1 MGSLGIKPLGSYRIN
16 LNSNNLIS
24 REEAIVA
31 NLAIVVHGGAGAWDV
46 ESERMQ
52 VGLAACRAA
61 ALAGHAVL
69 KAGGSALDAVETAV
83 HILEDCPAL
92 DAGRGSYLNT
102 NGEIEM
108 DALIMDGRSLNMGAV
123 AAIQR
128 VRHPISLARRVMTD
142 TEHAFLVGPGADTFA
157 DQIGFPR
164 CATEDLTV
172 PPEANGSAPAKPLAG
187 PLGDTVGAVAFDI
200 HGDLAAAT
208 STGGTRNK
216 MPGRVGD
223 SPLVGS
229 GGYADNWTAA
239 VSATGQGEAI
249 MKVVLSKRVCD
260 LVSDGL
266 SAQAAC
272 EAAIRLLEERVGGEC
287 GLIAID
293 AQGQVGVAR
302 NTRAM
307 PYAFVMGEDEGGMV
321 DGR

>member
-1 MGSLGIKPLGSYRIN
+1 M
-16 LNSNNLIS
+16 NNI
-24 REEAIVA
+24 
-31 NLAIVVHGGAGAWDV
+31 AIVVHGGAGAWDLD
-46 ESERMQ
+46 SKRLR
-52 VGLAACRAA
+52 VGLAACDEA

-83 HILEDCPAL
+83 RILEDCPAL
-92 DAGRGSYLNT
+92 DAGRGSYPNKQ
-102 NGEIEM
+102 GEVEM
-108 DALIMDGRSLNMGAV
+108 DALIMNGRSLDMGAV
-123 AAIQR
+123 AAVQR

-142 TEHAFLVGPGADTFA
+142 TAHTFLVGPGAGAFA

-164 CATEDLTV
+164 CTVAELVVNSED
-172 PPEANGSAPAKPLAG
+172 EYADIDG
-187 PLGDTVGAVAFDI
+187 PLGDTVGAVALDRS
-200 HGDLAAAT
+200 GDLAMAT
-208 STGGTRNK
+208 STGGTRQK

-229 GGYADNWTAA
+229 GGYADNESAA
-239 VSATGQGEAI
+239 VSATGQGESI

-260 LVSDGL
+260 LVSGGL
-266 SAQAAC
+266 AVQAAC

-307 PYAFVMGEDEGGMV
+307 PYAFVVGMEGGV
-321 DGR
+321 RNGR